1 MVNFLGQPEFTDS
14 YFWRKLT
21 LFHVLGTA
29 NDAKLKFSQES
40 PLDKSQRYPILA
52 DASRKNFWS
61 VKCAWSYGMV

>member
-14 YFWRKLT
+14 DFWRKLT
-21 LFHVLGTA
+21 LFHVLGTT

-52 DASRKNFWS
+52 DVSRKNF
-61 VKCAWSYGMV
+61 